1 MIDVLTEICYRVWRT
16 GEWLTQKTYLSLKVI
31 TERTSYRIVSYKITK
46 ITSIVLTLKKV
57 EMKNK

>member
-1 MIDVLTEICYRVWRT
+1 MIDVLTEISYRIWRI

-31 TERTSYRIVSYKITK
+31 KERTSYRIVSYKITK

-57 EMKNK
+57 EKKNK